1 MNSKNLRNKIIN
13 VCKENQKYVDNDKL
27 LITEIWMR
35 EGWNESRSLYENTI
49 NVSSPETIRRT
60 RQKLVEEWVL
70 KNKAIRQKNVDT
82 KHTNLLEKYKSTR
95 KNLGYQF

>member
-35 EGWNESRSLYENTI
+35 EGWNESRSLYENMI
-49 NVSSPETIRRT
+49 NASSPETIRRT
-60 RQKLVEEWVL
+60 RQKLVEEGVL
-70 KNKAIRQKNVDT
+70 KQIDSAKERRYKA
-82 KHTNLLEKYKSTR
+82 YKSTR